1 MQDAD
6 QFLRSRSKKPP
17 ARCQTQCQT

>member
-1 MQDAD
+1 MQDTD

-17 ARCQTQCQT
+17 PMCQTQCQT